1 MGLVKRDRHSY
12 REAFMNLLLFIAWI
26 LLAFSCG
33 VLGLWCVITVRL
45 KLLLSRQPTVRA
57 GLDLPEPEGSGGGS
71 GGGSGSGGW
80 PKLSIIVPAH
90 NEQRVIDVCA
100 TALRKQNYPDFEII
114 FVLDRCTDETAR
126 IIAAHAAAD
135 SRIKVIE
142 NEACPEDWAGKCHA
156 ARIGAEQAV
165 GEWLLFTDADTEFD
179 PDLARAAVA
188 LAGEQQ
194 ASLLSLLTTLT
205 CKHWFER
212 IVQPLAS
219 MTLVQL
225 FPPGRSELGKRARPF
240 ANGQFLLFARTWYE
254 TVGGHEAVKNDL
266 LEDLAFARAVYHKGG
281 VVCSF
286 FSDGMLGC
294 SMYGSYAD
302 FRNGWK
308 RIFIEACKRRTGQL
322 RKYGL
327 QSIGAGVL
335 APGIQI
341 ATVIVAGGIWTI
353 DMPLAI
359 AMGSVVLAG
368 WIVQG
373 LCLRTIY
380 GLCGAP
386 RWAVITYPWG
396 SWIVGRMML
405 HAASDLK
412 HRRPIR
418 WGGREYV
425 LEERK

>member
-1 MGLVKRDRHSY
+1 MSP
-12 REAFMNLLLFIAWI
+12 LLIIAWI
-26 LLAFSCG
+26 LLAASIG
-33 VLGLWCVITVRL
+33 VLGLWCVITVRV

-57 GLDLPEPEGSGGGS
+57 GLDLPEPEG
-71 GGGSGSGGW
+71 GW
-80 PKLSIIVPAH
+80 QKLSIIIPAH

-100 TALRKQNYPDFEII
+100 TALRKQTYPDFEII

-135 SRIKVIE
+135 TRITVIE
-142 NEACPEDWAGKCHA
+142 NEDCPEDWAGKCHA
-156 ARIGAEQAV
+156 ARIGAEQAA

-205 CKHWFER
+205 CRHWFER
-212 IVQPLAS
+212 IVQPVAS
-219 MTLVQL
+219 MSLVQL
-225 FPPGRSELGKRARPF
+225 FPPGRSELGKRDRPF
-240 ANGQFLLFARTWYE
+240 ANGQFLLFARPWYE
-254 TVGGHEAVKNDL
+254 SLGGHEAVKNNL
-266 LEDLAFARAVYHKGG
+266 LEDIAFARAIYHKGG

-294 SMYGSYAD
+294 SMYGSFAD

-308 RIFIEACKRRTGQL
+308 RIFIEACKRKSARL

-327 QSIGAGVL
+327 QSISAGVL

-341 ATVIVAGGIWTI
+341 ATGVAAWGIRTI

-359 AMGSVVLAG
+359 ALGGVVLAG
-368 WIVQG
+368 WVVQG

-380 GLCGAP
+380 RLGGAP
-386 RWAVITYPWG
+386 TWAVITYPWG

-405 HAASDLK
+405 RAASDLK

-425 LEERK
+425 LEER